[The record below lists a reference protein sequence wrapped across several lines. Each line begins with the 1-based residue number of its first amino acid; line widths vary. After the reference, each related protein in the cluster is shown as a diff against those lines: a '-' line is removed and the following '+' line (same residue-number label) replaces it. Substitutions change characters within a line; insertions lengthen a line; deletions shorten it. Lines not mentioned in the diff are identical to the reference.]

1 MYTRGFQFLLSM
13 VLLTG
18 VRVHA
23 QSDSLVIPLWKNG
36 APGFE
41 NKKNEPEE
49 AKDYWVKNINN
60 PSITVFFPPAGS
72 ANGTAVLICPGG
84 GFRLLVFQAEGVDPA
99 KYFNKLGI
107 TAIILKYRLPRETN
121 SPYSLDKQPMEDAY
135 RAMRLVRSYAKEWK
149 IDTGRLGMMGFS
161 AGGEVVDAI
170 AFGSGIGNTRAA
182 DPVDRLNGRPDFIIQ
197 VYPGPLFIPET
208 VPPGAPPAFLVAG
221 NEDVC
226 CSVTVI
232 SLLEKYRASKVSV
245 EAHIIARADHA
256 FNMGYRTS
264 LLSVKAWPGL
274 MADWLRDGKWI
285 PSVSGEKNSRKTFS
299 TIISHP
305 GSWVQKLCP

>member
-1 MYTRGFQFLLSM
+1 MYSKHSRIRLLIS
-13 VLLTG
+13 LL
-18 VRVHA
+18 VIAANPLFA
-23 QSDSLVIPLWKNG
+23 QSDSLVVSLWANG

-60 PSITVFFPPAGS
+60 PTLTVFFPPKEI

-84 GFRLLVFQAEGVDPA
+84 GFRLLVFKSEGIDPA

-107 TAIILKYRLPRETN
+107 TAIILKYRLPREEN
-121 SPYSLDKQPMEDAY
+121 SPYSLDKQPAEDAY
-135 RAMRLVRSYAKEWK
+135 RAMRLVRSHADEWK
-149 IDTGRLGMMGFS
+149 IDSHRLGMMGFS

-170 AFGSGIGNTRAA
+170 AFGSGNGNVQAT

-197 VYPGPLFIPET
+197 VYPGPLFIPDA
-208 VPPGAPPAFLVAG
+208 VSSGAPPAFLVAG
-221 NEDVC
+221 NDDAC

-245 EAHIIARADHA
+245 EAHIIAGADHA
-256 FNMGYRTS
+256 FNMGYRST
-264 LLSVKAWPGL
+264 LQSVKTWPNL
-274 MADWLRDGKWI
+274 LTNWLEDRKLI
-285 PSVSGEKNSRKTFS
+285 PAMQEAKK
-299 TIISHP
+299 
-305 GSWVQKLCP
+305 

>member
-1 MYTRGFQFLLSM
+1 LLLFFIM
-13 VLLTG
+13 GANLL
-18 VRVHA
+18 HA
-23 QSDSLVIPLWKNG
+23 QSDSLVLPLWTNG

-60 PSITVFFPPAGS
+60 PTLTVFFPPKEI

-84 GFRLLVFQAEGVDPA
+84 GFRLLVFKSEGIDPA

-107 TAIILKYRLPRETN
+107 TAIILKYRLPREPN
-121 SPYSLDKQPMEDAY
+121 SPYLLDKQPSEDAY
-135 RAMRLVRSYAKEWK
+135 RAMRLVRNHAKDWK
-149 IDTGRLGMMGFS
+149 IEETKVGMMGFS

-170 AFGSGIGNTRAA
+170 AFGSGIGNSQAA

-197 VYPGPLFIPET
+197 VYPGPLFIPDT
-208 VPPGAPPAFLVAG
+208 VPSGAPPAFLVAG
-221 NEDVC
+221 NDDAC

-245 EAHIIARADHA
+245 EAHIIAGADHA
-256 FNMGYRTS
+256 FNMGYRST
-264 LLSVKAWPGL
+264 LQSVKAWPSL
-274 MADWLRDGKWI
+274 LSNWLVDRKLI
-285 PSVSGEKNSRKTFS
+285 PSMPEAKK
-299 TIISHP
+299 
-305 GSWVQKLCP
+305 

>member
-1 MYTRGFQFLLSM
+1 MHTVNLRFRMFLFI
-13 VLLTG
+13 LLITG
-18 VRVHA
+18 YGLYA

-60 PSITVFFPPAGS
+60 PSITVFFPPSGT

-84 GFRLLVFQAEGVDPA
+84 GFRLLVFQSEGVDPA

-107 TAIILKYRLPRETN
+107 TAIILKYRLPREPN
-121 SPYSLDKQPMEDAY
+121 SPYSLDKQPQEDAY
-135 RAMRLVRSYAKEWK
+135 RAMRLVRSYAKDWK

-161 AGGEVVDAI
+161 AGGEVVDGI
-170 AFGSGIGNTRAA
+170 AFATGNGDPKAA
-182 DPVDRLNGRPDFIIQ
+182 DPVDRLNARPNFIIQ
-197 VYPGPLFIPET
+197 IYPGPLFIPDF
-208 VPPGAPPAFLVAG
+208 VPAGAPPAFLVAG
-221 NEDVC
+221 NEDAC

-245 EAHIIARADHA
+245 EAHIIARAEHA
-256 FNMGYRTS
+256 FNMGYRSS
-264 LLSVKAWPGL
+264 LQSVKVWPIL
-274 MADWLRDGKWI
+274 MTNWLRDGKLI
-285 PSVSGEKNSRKTFS
+285 PEVSEEKK
-299 TIISHP
+299 
-305 GSWVQKLCP
+305 

>member
-1 MYTRGFQFLLSM
+1 MYTGKLRFTLLIFILMIVSQC
-13 VLLTG
+13 LN
-18 VRVHA
+18 A
-23 QSDSLVIPLWKNG
+23 QADSLVIPLWNNG

-60 PSITVFFPPAGS
+60 PSITVFFPPAGT

-84 GFRLLVFQAEGVDPA
+84 GFRLLVFRAEGVDPA

-107 TAIILKYRLPRETN
+107 TAIVLKYRLPREPN
-121 SPYSLDKQPMEDAY
+121 SSYSLYKQPQEDAY
-135 RAMRLVRSYAKEWK
+135 RAMRLVRSYAKDWK
-149 IDTGRLGMMGFS
+149 IDTSRLGMMGFS

-170 AFGSGIGNTRAA
+170 AFASGNGNAQAA
-182 DPVDRLNGRPDFIIQ
+182 DPIDRLNGRPNFIIQ
-197 VYPGPLFIPET
+197 VYPGPLFIPEF
-208 VPPGAPPAFLVAG
+208 VSAGAPPAFLVAG
-221 NEDVC
+221 NEDTC

-256 FNMGYRTS
+256 FNMGYRSS
-264 LLSVKAWPGL
+264 LQSVKAWPGL
-274 MADWLRDGKWI
+274 MTDWMRDGKLI
-285 PSVSGEKNSRKTFS
+285 PPVSEEKK
-299 TIISHP
+299 
-305 GSWVQKLCP
+305 